1 MIKPVSTILLIV
13 ILSSTFLFANN
24 SNDLLSRIITV
35 NVKNKRLDTTL
46 QLIGK
51 ESGFSFSYNSSILD
65 LGKKISIKKQNVTV
79 NNLLIELLGSH
90 YEFKQ
95 IGNSH
100 VIIREALTL
109 TIKPIEQKKRHSK
122 TELEHLKSDYEI
134 QGRVIDQ
141 KTGKGIEYIVVYDE
155 SEKVLSLTDS
165 LGYYSLKT
173 SVERLQKGVFFRGL
187 GYYDTMVQLS
197 PKIGNKTT
205 RFDVVLTPNNNNTQP
220 ITTDLAIQ
228 KEKIHQLKFIQ
239 NFIPEEANIISNN
252 IEYTATRGFQFTL
265 IPFIS
270 NNNFLGG
277 SYTNKFS
284 LNVFL
289 GYSAGVDNGLEV
301 GGFVNINRN
310 NMKGAQIAGISNI
323 VGKDVNG
330 AQVGGIINYDMAS
343 VDGLQVGGII
353 NVVEDSL
360 VGVQIGGINNNVR
373 ENVRGLQIGGI
384 INTTRTALKGVQIGG
399 IYNYSKNI
407 YGVQVG
413 GILNTT
419 QKTVNGLQLAG
430 INSYTKDL
438 KGWQISGITSTISAS
453 NKGVQLSGIY
463 NYARTQKGVQIGLI
477 NTAKEV
483 ENGIAIGLFTYY
495 KNGYHAVSYSI
506 NENGFLNGTF
516 YSGTKK
522 LYNYYRIG
530 AQIDKNYNFGIGFGS
545 FLFKR
550 FVLEVGLENVY
561 DIKIE
566 DINTQFIQIK
576 TLYVQP
582 VFKRLSVTV
591 GPSFNVSYSKIPNE
605 FTPPPSFYHQKL
617 NDNSMYWIS
626 GSIGIRYNW

>member
-1 MIKPVSTILLIV
+1 MIKSVSFILLIV
-13 ILSSTFLFANN
+13 ILSNSYLFANN
-24 SNDLLSRIITV
+24 NNDLLSRIITI

-65 LGKKISIKKQNVTV
+65 LTKNVSIKKQNVTV
-79 NNLLIELLGSH
+79 NNLLNELLGSH

-109 TIKPIEQKKRHSK
+109 TIKPIEQKKRLSK
-122 TELEHLKSDYEI
+122 TEVNHLKSDAEI

-141 KTGKGIEYIVVYDE
+141 KTGKGIEYVVVYDE

-197 PKIGNKTT
+197 PKNDNATT
-205 RFDVVLTPNNNNTQP
+205 RFDVVLTPNNNNTLP
-220 ITTDLAIQ
+220 VTTDLAIQ
-228 KEKIHQLKFIQ
+228 QEKVHQLKFIQ

-284 LNVFL
+284 INVFL
-289 GYSAGVDNGLEV
+289 GYSAGVNNGLEV

-310 NMKGAQIAGISNI
+310 NMKGVQIAGISNI
-323 VGKDVNG
+323 VGKDVHG
-330 AQVGGIINYDMAS
+330 VQTGGIINYDMGS

-384 INTTRTALKGVQIGG
+384 INTTRTDIKGVQIGG
-399 IYNYSKNI
+399 IYNYSKKV
-407 YGVQVG
+407 YGAQIG

-430 INSYTKDL
+430 ISSYTKDL
-438 KGWQISGITSTISAS
+438 KGWQVSGITNTVSAT

-463 NYARTQKGVQIGLI
+463 NYSKTQKGVQIGLI

-483 ENGIAIGLFTYY
+483 DGGIAIGLFTYY
-495 KNGYHAVSYSI
+495 KNGYHAVAYSI
-506 NENGFLNGTF
+506 NEYGFLNGTF
-516 YSGTKK
+516 YSGTKQ

-530 AQIDKNYNFGIGFGS
+530 AQLKENYNFGVGFGS

-550 FVLEVGLENVY
+550 LVLEVGLENIF
-561 DIKIE
+561 DLKQE
-566 DINTQFIQIK
+566 DISSQFIK
-576 TLYVQP
+576 LNMLYVQP
-582 VFKRLSVTV
+582 ILKKLSITI
-591 GPSFNVSYSKIPNE
+591 GPSFNVNYSATPNE

-617 NDNSMYWIS
+617 NDNSTYWIS